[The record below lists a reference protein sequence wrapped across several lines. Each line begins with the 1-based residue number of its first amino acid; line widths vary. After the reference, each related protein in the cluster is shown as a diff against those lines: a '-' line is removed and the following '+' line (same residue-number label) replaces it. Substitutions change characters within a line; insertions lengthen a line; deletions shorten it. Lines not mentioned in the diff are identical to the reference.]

1 MRKWTVEER
10 QRQAELIHQWKPWE
24 NGGVKTLG
32 GKYVSSKNAT
42 KHGYYSAEEQ
52 YWCDNLP
59 GYKDVHLRYR
69 KALLGR

>member
-24 NGGVKTLG
+24 KGGVKSFS
-32 GKYVSSKNAT
+32 GKLRSSKNAT
-42 KHGYYSAEEQ
+42 KHGYYSEDER
-52 YWCDNLP
+52 YYCERLP
-59 GYKDVHLRYR
+59 HYKAVHLRYR